1 MNSLS
6 LTWVVTGVAYHL
18 SVIVLYFKA
27 PSKDTLLVYYPGVN
41 SLQLF
46 SPGNFPSFPPRTATH
61 KANII
66 YSAFG
71 CFGKRDF
78 QKILSTL
85 LLEA

>member
-1 MNSLS
+1 MNDVSGSYTSGRSKRYEFS

-46 SPGNFPSFPPRTATH
+46 SPGNFPFFPPRTATH
-61 KANII
+61 LQ
-66 YSAFG
+66 
-71 CFGKRDF
+71 D
-78 QKILSTL
+78 
-85 LLEA
+85 